1 MVRFINKCKAGDVP
15 TEFVPVIEQTLREEA
30 KSGGKTGYPLVDLK
44 VTLVD
49 GSYDDDASND
59 VAFRFAA
66 ADAMQ
71 KALEE
76 AGAVLLEPIMKLEV
90 VTPDES
96 LGNITGDLTSRRA
109 IITGTSQRGRLQV
122 IEAEAPLEKMFGYST
137 AVRSLSQGRASYSM
151 EPLHYAA
158 APDSMLEAI
167 LGN

>member
-1 MVRFINKCKAGDVP
+1 
-15 TEFVPVIEQTLREEA
+15 
-30 KSGGKTGYPLVDLK
+30 LK
-44 VTLVD
+44 ITLVD
-49 GSYDDDASND
+49 GQFDKENSTD

-66 ADAMQ
+66 VDAFN
-71 KALEE
+71 KALDE
-76 AGAVLLEPIMKLEV
+76 AGPVLLEPIMKIEV
-90 VTPDES
+90 VTPEES
-96 LGNITGDLTSRRA
+96 LGNITADLTARRA
-109 IITGTSQRGRLQV
+109 MITGTNQRGRLQV